1 MGHRRKLQK
10 EIANARRLAGD
21 PVYITP
27 PCNQPSQQQ
36 SGQSAYQADKPQ
48 QRAPIKRGYRHHPKP
63 DLDTPHGPY
72 SAYMMFSNGVR
83 EQVEYES
90 LSCTEISRQVGLS
103 WQSLTGQQKGY
114 WKGKAAVRWEK
125 YRSEVAEYQPR
136 QNPRSSLKQV
146 CQTPRPTHA
155 RPQSQQQ
162 QQPLN
167 DIFGDQDLSHDGV
180 SATLAPSALDTS
192 SHPDVIKYSLATS
205 TASRSEAASV

>member
-36 SGQSAYQADKPQ
+36 SGQSAYQADEPQ

-83 EQVEYES
+83 EHVEYES

-103 WQSLTGQQKGY
+103 
-114 WKGKAAVRWEK
+114 
-125 YRSEVAEYQPR
+125 
-136 QNPRSSLKQV
+136 
-146 CQTPRPTHA
+146 
-155 RPQSQQQ
+155 
-162 QQPLN
+162 
-167 DIFGDQDLSHDGV
+167 
-180 SATLAPSALDTS
+180 
-192 SHPDVIKYSLATS
+192 
-205 TASRSEAASV
+205 